1 MCTLIEL
8 VGCSIPPTCKQL
20 EKKFLCTTQKFP
32 AIYYPPSQSYTYA
45 YRLIHSLQV
54 IENERP
60 DSILLSFGGQTALNC
75 GVKLTESGALDK
87 YNVEVLG
94 TPVSSIVMTEDRQKF
109 AAELATISEPVAPS
123 KAAYSVKEVF
133 IIVTHHTKYN

>member
-1 MCTLIEL
+1 MW
-8 VGCSIPPTCKQL
+8 
-20 EKKFLCTTQKFP
+20 F
-32 AIYYPPSQSYTYA
+32 
-45 YRLIHSLQV
+45 QV

-60 DSILLSFGGQTALNC
+60 DGILLSFGGQTALNC
-75 GVKLTESGALDK
+75 GVKLTESGALKK

-123 KAAYSVKEVF
+123 QAAYSISEVKKPWLNSCIYSHKAVCLF
-133 IIVTHHTKYN
+133 LQHASICMFSFVLNVQT